1 MYFLGNLNKKG
12 SYWNGLCTNRKG
24 TQTCNKNEQA
34 GLENLCM
41 LPLAKKKKYSKLR
54 KYEGYYHR
62 IWYHL
67 VRCAKACDIILGQ
80 CQW

>member
-34 GLENLCM
+34 GLENLYM
-41 LPLAKKKKYSKLR
+41 LPLAKKKVLKSEK
-54 KYEGYYHR
+54 
-62 IWYHL
+62 I
-67 VRCAKACDIILGQ
+67 
-80 CQW
+80 

>member
-41 LPLAKKKKYSKLR
+41 LPLAKKKKK
-54 KYEGYYHR
+54 
-62 IWYHL
+62 
-67 VRCAKACDIILGQ
+67 ILKTEKIRRVLP
-80 CQW
+80 